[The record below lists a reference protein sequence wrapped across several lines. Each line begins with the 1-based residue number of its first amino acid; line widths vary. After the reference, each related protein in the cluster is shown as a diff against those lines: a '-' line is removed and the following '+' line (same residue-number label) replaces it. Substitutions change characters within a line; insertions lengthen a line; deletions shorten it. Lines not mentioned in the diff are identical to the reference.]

1 MPSQISKILIDDK
14 YIALNQTLLLTC
26 GNIRAFSKLND
37 QGNSLK
43 WELGNYLSKTTYS
56 LPGF

>member
-1 MPSQISKILIDDK
+1 MLSQISKILIDDK

-26 GNIRAFSKLND
+26 GNTRAFSKLND

-43 WELGNYLSKTTYS
+43 
-56 LPGF
+56 

>member
-43 WELGNYLSKTTYS
+43 
-56 LPGF
+56 